1 MEIQNVTS
9 IPSYLEE
16 FISTNKT
23 QLLELFN
30 DEDNKMKSNIF
41 MKCDEG
47 NNKVDV
53 SFFTIEELYSYFEK
67 NEILLNKIIQGNYN
81 CIIHDFNGIFLL
93 KF

>member
-41 MKCDEG
+41 MKCDEE

-53 SFFTIEELYSYFEK
+53 SFFTIEELYSYFGK
-67 NEILLNKIIQGNYN
+67 NEELLNKIIQGKYN

>member
-41 MKCDEG
+41 MKCDEE